1 MTVYYSILT
10 KCKTLLEADIDIN
23 TVTRGGIDKVALRK
37 QNMYSLAHITV
48 NTATETSSGN
58 GMIFNMTV
66 FVMDQVDI
74 SKDEPTDLFIGNNN
88 EMDVLNT
95 TLASLVRFS
104 KQIRVGQVSEDGFQ
118 LQGTPTYEPFAER
131 FKDYVAGWAMTFNIQ
146 TSHGMTIC

>member
-1 MTVYYSILT
+1 
-10 KCKTLLEADIDIN
+10 
-23 TVTRGGIDKVALRK
+23 
-37 QNMYSLAHITV
+37 
-48 NTATETSSGN
+48 
-58 GMIFNMTV
+58 MIFNMTV

-95 TLASLVRFS
+95 TLASLMRFS